1 VTTSRVLEAP
11 RDLKDWLHTL
21 PRERR
26 RIHAGDVLFHCGD
39 PGEAAQLVLNG
50 LVGLEIAGRH
60 REPVITQVYRAGD
73 LVAAERL
80 LLPNSRHEGTAR
92 ALLATEVQLIH
103 WTDLRRAGIES
114 QVLTELVQAVARQTA
129 AFMQRIAEATHL
141 PATARVAAALCRLA
155 DADNVVSVNQDVV
168 AAVAGVVRVT
178 ANAELRRLADR
189 RLVSLQRRRIAL
201 LDRVALERMAR

>member
-1 VTTSRVLEAP
+1 
-11 RDLKDWLHTL
+11 
-21 PRERR
+21 
-26 RIHAGDVLFHCGD
+26 
-39 PGEAAQLVLNG
+39 
-50 LVGLEIAGRH
+50 
-60 REPVITQVYRAGD
+60 VITQVYRAGD